1 MDKEEQ
7 ERKQFLEQQLEWCRQ
22 QDDLLKEMEMKLHKM
37 KRIAQY
43 AQDHVLT
50 PIEREQLNSQLKQLK
65 VEVHLLER
73 QLHSIVH

>member
-22 QDDLLKEMEMKLHKM
+22 QDDLLKEIEMKLHKM
-37 KRIAQY
+37 KRIAQH

-65 VEVHLLER
+65 VEVHLLEK
-73 QLHSIVH
+73 QLHTIVH